1 MTWFAAAPFFVQ
13 LLGDVKSPISI
24 HLGGVTHQ
32 VNIGLPF
39 SWWVLWVASLLYVAA
54 YALFSFYCP
63 AFIKRYRG
71 YADYAAVGH
80 SPRYL
85 AHELKRAFDASS
97 DRQQLVNRLE
107 VKEFSHPCDRSIPRE
122 NPSIENDSTTFFYES
137 GQRSMKVPISSD
149 TSDER
154 QRELFW
160 EIFEPFA
167 NAYFWPRA
175 FIKGLFLSAIALVI
189 FVVSQQIYSVA
200 RFAYGAL

>member
-1 MTWFAAAPFFVQ
+1 MTWFAAAPIFVQ
-13 LLGDVKSPISI
+13 IFGDVKSPISVQ
-24 HLGGVTHQ
+24 LGTVTHQ
-32 VNIGLPF
+32 INIGLPF
-39 SWWVLWVASLLYVAA
+39 SWWVLWIASLLYVAA

-71 YADYAAVGH
+71 YSDYAAVGH

-97 DRQQLVNRLE
+97 NRQQLITRLE
-107 VKEFSHPCDRSIPRE
+107 VKGFSHPTDRSLPPE
-122 NPSIENDSTTFFYES
+122 NPSIETDATTFFYELD
-137 GQRSMKVPISSD
+137 GGKMQVPIGSD
-149 TSDER
+149 TTDER

-175 FIKGLFLSAIALVI
+175 IIKGLFLSSISLVVY
-189 FVVSQQIYSVA
+189 VVSQQIYSVA
-200 RFAYGAL
+200 KFAYDAL

>member
-1 MTWFAAAPFFVQ
+1 MTWFAAAPIFVQ
-13 LLGDVKSPISI
+13 IFGDVKSPISI
-24 HLGGVTHQ
+24 QLGGVTHQ
-32 VNIGLPF
+32 INVGLPF
-39 SWWVLWVASLLYVAA
+39 SWWVLWIASLLYVAA
-54 YALFSFYCP
+54 YAVFSFYCP

-71 YADYAAVGH
+71 YSDYAAVGH

-97 DRQQLVNRLE
+97 DQQQLITRLE
-107 VKEFSHPCDRSIPRE
+107 VKGFSHPTDRPIPCE
-122 NPSIENDSTTFFYES
+122 NPSIENDATTFFYES
-137 GQRSMKVPISSD
+137 HRRCMQVPIRSD

-167 NAYFWPRA
+167 NAYFWSRA
-175 FIKGLFLSAIALVI
+175 VIKGLFLSAISLVI

-200 RFAYGAL
+200 RFAYDAL